1 VILFKDYSV
10 QRSFLFRCILTGIR
24 TFSISQIPK
33 RNIISDNKFLCK
45 PLFFIEIFW
54 LVLKLFLHNNNKWK
68 IDMSNLNSVL
78 VYGCN
83 KIVLYFIGP
92 IRRWLHLTIWHL
104 MSRQSREISVNAEW
118 TQKKEAASFTSCTSL
133 R

>member
-1 VILFKDYSV
+1 MISFKDYKF
-10 QRSFLFRCILTGIR
+10 QRSFLFWYILTGIR

-45 PLFFIEIFW
+45 PLFFIDIFW
-54 LVLKLFLHNNNKWK
+54 LVLKLFIHYNKKWK
-68 IDMSNLNSVL
+68 IDMSSSLKL